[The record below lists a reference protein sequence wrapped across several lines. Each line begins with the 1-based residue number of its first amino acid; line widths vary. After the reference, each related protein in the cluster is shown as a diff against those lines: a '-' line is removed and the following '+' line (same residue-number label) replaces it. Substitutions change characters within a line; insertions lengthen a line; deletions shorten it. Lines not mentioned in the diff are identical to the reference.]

1 MRHLLRLPAAA
12 PANVAGQQLPP
23 DLALR
28 VDALRQRAHAY
39 AEERGLPVVTLS
51 YAQSHDGS
59 IAAVSGQPLAL
70 SGPLS
75 LTLTHALRAA
85 HDAILVGIGTVLAD
99 DPRLTVRLVAGP
111 DPQPVVVDSRLR
123 LPATAKLLQHPRGL
137 WLATTD
143 AEQPTGIH
151 PLGVN
156 VRVLEV
162 GAGADGRVDV
172 PAMLAALGRRGI
184 RSVMVEGGS
193 QLLTSFVRG
202 QLAQAAVITI
212 APRLVGGLGAI
223 GVPLASN
230 STGMPVTPQLTS
242 VSYTPAGEDLV
253 VWGDIAWPQV
263 AAVTQ
268 TAQKRSR

>member
-1 MRHLLRLPAAA
+1 MAALP
-12 PANVAGQQLPP
+12 
-23 DLALR
+23 
-28 VDALRQRAHAY
+28 QR
-39 AEERGLPVVTLS
+39 R
-51 YAQSHDGS
+51 
-59 IAAVSGQPLAL
+59 GQPLAL

-123 LPATAKLLQHPRGL
+123 LPPTAKLLQHPRGV

-143 AEQPTGIH
+143 AERP
-151 PLGVN
+151 
-156 VRVLEV
+156 
-162 GAGADGRVDV
+162 GRACTRCRRTCACWRWA
-172 PAMLAALGRRGI
+172 PAQMAASICLRCWHELGRRGI

-193 QLLTSFVRG
+193 QLLTSFVQE

-212 APRLVGGLGAI
+212 APRLVGGLGCDRRAP
-223 GVPLASN
+223 GGQRQCSGA
-230 STGMPVTPQLTS
+230 VTPRLTA

-253 VWGDIAWPQV
+253 VWGDIRLAPGGGSRPS
-263 AAVTQ
+263 A
-268 TAQKRSR
+268 AQKRSR